1 MPSALHPVAKGLCV
15 LEALFGDFPQIYG
28 KGKAAKEICDQMARL
43 RKEGGDKPPNFAS
56 KFDKVIII
64 DRQVTVGSSLNP
76 KEWFYSSLII
86 SD

>member
-64 DRQVTVGSSLNP
+64 DRQVTHCAL
-76 KEWFYSSLII
+76 KHDILFYSSLII